1 MARGSVHG
9 RRHNQAEIYTT
20 GPAESLS
27 RPRIRDAGLS
37 RQQNAVG
44 GYAFG
49 DSAAAARRLGLLA
62 DLFEPP
68 SRAFLERFAGRPLDL
83 AVDLGCGTGHTT
95 RLLAAVLAPRRT
107 LGLDQSASFV
117 TRAAGGAPPG
127 VGFAVHDVTAV
138 PFPAGP
144 ADLCCCRL
152 LLSHLS
158 DPAAALAAWA
168 TQLAPGGLLLADEVE
183 RIHTADPA
191 LRGYLDVAAA
201 LLASRGHTL
210 EVGPLLHRLPD
221 PPGLH
226 RRHDRVATLAPP
238 AARAA
243 AMFGDNLAVW
253 GDQAVADGVV
263 GERERRALAADLA
276 TVAAGGRPTAIT
288 WELRQL
294 AWEAGAPARPAPR
307 R

>member
-1 MARGSVHG
+1 MRNLLEVRFDAPV
-9 RRHNQAEIYTT
+9 
-20 GPAESLS
+20 PS
-27 RPRIRDAGLS
+27 RKAG
-37 RQQNAVG
+37 AAAG

-49 DSAAAARRLGLLA
+49 DSAPAARRLGLLA

-68 SRAFLERFAGRPLDL
+68 SRAFLERFAGRRLGL
-83 AVDLGCGTGHTT
+83 AVDLGCGTGHTS
-95 RLLAAVLAPRRT
+95 RLLAAVLSPRRT
-107 LGLDQSASFV
+107 LGLDQSAAFV
-117 TRAAGGAPPG
+117 ARAAGEAPPR
-127 VGFAVHDVTAV
+127 VAFAVHDVTVV

-152 LLSHLS
+152 LLSHLA

-168 TQLAPGGLLLADEVE
+168 TQLASGGLLLADEVE

-201 LLASRGHTL
+201 LLASRGQTL

-221 PPGLH
+221 PPGLR

-243 AMFGDNLAVW
+243 AMFAANLAVW
-253 GDQAVADGVV
+253 GDQAVRDRVV
-263 GERERRALAADLA
+263 GERELDALADALAA
-276 TVAAGGRPTAIT
+276 VAGGGRSAAIT

-294 AWEAGAPARPAPR
+294 AWEADGLAVPANDP
-307 R
+307 